1 MYYVIPTPRKIISL
15 FVKFSFFIYVY
26 VCVYFILT
34 GFIVVPTQTSH
45 LSFTYTFYRVCF
57 RISFK
62 FKLIY
67 CKVQAVN
74 YFTVISEVAVLTL
87 FQGNLKYLLQ
97 NICYKNKWG
106 TGSDRVEKV
115 YLNRNF
121 WKLSRIKNYQ
131 STLQIVKI
139 LFHEQLCVY
148 FLGAIKMFFL
158 AISQDQIS
166 LQATVKVL
174 PQ

>member
-1 MYYVIPTPRKIISL
+1 MPDHFKGNYFDTTFINKVKLTGEYVILLLFLHVDSL
-15 FVKFSFFIYVY
+15 ICIMLSPHQGKLFPSLLSFPFFSFFIYVY

-97 NICYKNKWG
+97 NICYKNK
-106 TGSDRVEKV
+106 
-115 YLNRNF
+115 
-121 WKLSRIKNYQ
+121 
-131 STLQIVKI
+131 
-139 LFHEQLCVY
+139 
-148 FLGAIKMFFL
+148 
-158 AISQDQIS
+158 
-166 LQATVKVL
+166 
-174 PQ
+174 